1 MVLSQLFSLTS
12 YHVKCINYFSIFKES
27 FKTEGSPSV
36 GEVWSTQSFI
46 KVKYY
51 STDVVM
57 EYGILFAAD
66 VTVQFTVELADLG
79 FQEVIHIIM

>member
-1 MVLSQLFSLTS
+1 MQNALIT
-12 YHVKCINYFSIFKES
+12 FSIFKES

-66 VTVQFTVELADLG
+66 VTVKFTVGLADLG
-79 FQEVIHIIM
+79 FQEVISHHYQASR